1 MVTQPRLVV
10 AAAASGQGKTTVSVG
25 LMGALRAYGHAV
37 APAKCG
43 PDYIDP
49 GYHELATG
57 RPSRNLD
64 PWLTSPE
71 LVAPLFLRG
80 CLHPTPADVA
90 VIEGVMGL
98 FDGRL
103 GADGF
108 ASTAHVAALTDSP
121 VLLVVDIS
129 SAARTVG
136 ALVRG
141 LATHD
146 PAVRVAGV
154 VLNKAGSDRH
164 AAEVRRAV
172 EQQGYPVLGVLPRDA
187 GISAP
192 SRHLG
197 LVPASERHD
206 AQASLDR
213 LAEQTAQHIDIDAV
227 FEIACTAPQLDAEPW
242 APPVVDRP
250 ARRVAVAGGRAFTF
264 HYAETAEMLAAAGC
278 EPVRFDPATDREL
291 PSGTTGLYL
300 GGGFPEA
307 HLGAL
312 ATNTPLLTQVR
323 DAVSSGLPTV
333 AECAGL
339 LYLCESLDG
348 RPMVGVLPA
357 RAAMQP
363 RLTLGYRDATLTV
376 DSLLGPA
383 GTTARGHEFHRTRT
397 DPGHGTAA
405 AWHFPSGPEGFAL
418 DPARTGR
425 ATVHASYLHTH
436 WAGAPQLAA
445 AFADAVHEFAPVA
458 NARPMRDTCL
468 VNPRAVDLRPSTDA
482 RVQPVDSNA
491 HPGDAHHGDDDIRD
505 RPDLVDLAVNV
516 RLPAPPAWLARE
528 LADGI
533 AGLGAYPDATAARD
547 AIARRHGVDPSM
559 VLPTAG
565 GAEAFTL
572 IARAIEGRT
581 PLIVEPQ
588 FTEPAQA
595 LAAAGRTADR
605 LVLRA
610 EHGFVLEPAAVDPA
624 ADLVFVGNPTN
635 PTGVLH
641 PRATL
646 HALRRRGRVLVIDE
660 AFADAVPGETES
672 CISPD
677 PEQLQS
683 MLVVRSLTKT
693 WGVAGLRAGYVIG
706 DPQLVEL
713 MRRQQPHWSVSSP
726 ALTVMLATTS
736 DRALRESAQAT
747 RDLAS
752 AREHL
757 VGALERRGLR
767 PVPGVAPFVLV
778 EVGDGVREALRH
790 SGFAVRRCDT
800 FAGLS
805 DRWIRIAVR
814 DPHTIDTF
822 LRALDEAL
830 AITRSAA
837 AAQPEEVPA

>member
-25 LMGALRAYGHAV
+25 LMGALRAHGHAV

-80 CLHPTPADVA
+80 CLHPKPADVA

-264 HYAETAEMLAAAGC
+264 HYAETADMLAAAGC

-291 PSGTTGLYL
+291 PSGTAGLYL

-312 ATNTPLLTQVR
+312 ATNTRLLAQVR

-348 RPMVGVLPA
+348 RPMAGVLPA

-376 DSLLGPA
+376 DTLLGPA
-383 GTTARGHEFHRTRT
+383 GTTVRGHEFHRTRT

-445 AFADAVHEFAPVA
+445 AFADAVHEFTPVA
-458 NARPMRDTCL
+458 DARPVRDTWS
-468 VNPRAVDLRPSTDA
+468 VDPRPVADA
-482 RVQPVDSNA
+482 REQPAVS
-491 HPGDAHHGDDDIRD
+491 DAHHGDDDIRD

-595 LAAAGRTADR
+595 LAATGRTADR

-610 EHGFVLEPAAVDPA
+610 DHGFVLDPAALDPA

-646 HALRRRGRVLVIDE
+646 HALRRPGRVLVIDE
-660 AFADAVPGETES
+660 AFADAVLGETES
-672 CISPD
+672 CIG
-677 PEQLQS
+677 PEMDS
-683 MLVVRSLTKT
+683 VLVVRSLTKT

-706 DPQLVEL
+706 DPRLVEL
-713 MRRQQPHWSVSSP
+713 LRRQQPHWSVSSP

-822 LRALDEAL
+822 LRALDGTL

>member
-25 LMGALRAYGHAV
+25 LMGALRAHGHAV

-227 FEIACTAPQLDAEPW
+227 FEIACTATQLDAEPW
-242 APPVVDRP
+242 SPPVVDRP

-291 PSGTTGLYL
+291 PSGTAGLYL

-339 LYLCESLDG
+339 LYLCDSLDG
-348 RPMVGVLPA
+348 RPMAGVLPA

-376 DSLLGPA
+376 ESLLGPA
-383 GTTARGHEFHRTRT
+383 GTTVRGHEFHRTRT

-436 WAGAPQLAA
+436 WAGAPQLAT
-445 AFADAVHEFAPVA
+445 AFADAVHEFVPVA
-458 NARPMRDTCL
+458 DARPMRD
-468 VNPRAVDLRPSTDA
+468 VSAGGPR
-482 RVQPVDSNA
+482 PVDPRPAADALELPDA
-491 HPGDAHHGDDDIRD
+491 HGAHHGDAHHGDDDIRD

-533 AGLGAYPDATAARD
+533 AGLGAYPDATTARD

-610 EHGFVLEPAAVDPA
+610 EHGFVLDPDAVDPA
-624 ADLVFVGNPTN
+624 ADLVVVGNPTN

-672 CISPD
+672 CIG
-677 PEQLQS
+677 PEMES
-683 MLVVRSLTKT
+683 VLVVRSLTKT

-747 RDLAS
+747 RDLTS

-805 DRWIRIAVR
+805 ERWIRVAVR

-822 LRALDEAL
+822 LRALDETL
-830 AITRSAA
+830 ARTSRPAA
-837 AAQPEEVPA
+837 ATPEEVPA

>member
-1 MVTQPRLVV
+1 
-10 AAAASGQGKTTVSVG
+10 
-25 LMGALRAYGHAV
+25 
-37 APAKCG
+37 
-43 PDYIDP
+43 
-49 GYHELATG
+49 
-57 RPSRNLD
+57 
-64 PWLTSPE
+64 
-71 LVAPLFLRG
+71 
-80 CLHPTPADVA
+80 
-90 VIEGVMGL
+90 
-98 FDGRL
+98 
-103 GADGF
+103 
-108 ASTAHVAALTDSP
+108 
-121 VLLVVDIS
+121 
-129 SAARTVG
+129 
-136 ALVRG
+136 
-141 LATHD
+141 
-146 PAVRVAGV
+146 
-154 VLNKAGSDRH
+154 
-164 AAEVRRAV
+164 
-172 EQQGYPVLGVLPRDA
+172 
-187 GISAP
+187 
-192 SRHLG
+192 
-197 LVPASERHD
+197 
-206 AQASLDR
+206 
-213 LAEQTAQHIDIDAV
+213 
-227 FEIACTAPQLDAEPW
+227 
-242 APPVVDRP
+242 
-250 ARRVAVAGGRAFTF
+250 
-264 HYAETAEMLAAAGC
+264 
-278 EPVRFDPATDREL
+278 
-291 PSGTTGLYL
+291 
-300 GGGFPEA
+300 
-307 HLGAL
+307 
-312 ATNTPLLTQVR
+312 
-323 DAVSSGLPTV
+323 
-333 AECAGL
+333 
-339 LYLCESLDG
+339 
-348 RPMVGVLPA
+348 MVGVLPA

-363 RLTLGYRDATLTV
+363 RLTHGYRDATLTV

-436 WAGAPQLAA
+436 WAGAPQLAT
-445 AFADAVHEFAPVA
+445 AFADAVHEFVPVA
-458 NARPMRDTCL
+458 DARPMRD
-468 VNPRAVDLRPSTDA
+468 VSAGGPR
-482 RVQPVDSNA
+482 PVDPRPAADALELPDA
-491 HPGDAHHGDDDIRD
+491 HGAHHGDDDIRD

-533 AGLGAYPDATAARD
+533 AGLGAYPDATTARD

-610 EHGFVLEPAAVDPA
+610 EHGFVLDPDAVDPA
-624 ADLVFVGNPTN
+624 ADLVVVGNPTN

-641 PRATL
+641 PRASL
-646 HALRRRGRVLVIDE
+646 HALRRRGRVRVIDE

-672 CISPD
+672 CIG
-677 PEQLQS
+677 PEMES
-683 MLVVRSLTKT
+683 VLVVRSLTKT

-736 DRALRESAQAT
+736 DRALRESAQAA
-747 RDLAS
+747 RDLTS

-822 LRALDEAL
+822 LRALDETL
-830 AITRSAA
+830 ARTSRPA

>member
-25 LMGALRAYGHAV
+25 LMGALRAHGHAV

-80 CLHPTPADVA
+80 CLHPKPADVA

-227 FEIACTAPQLDAEPW
+227 FEIACTATQLDAEPW

-264 HYAETAEMLAAAGC
+264 HYAETADMLAAAGC

-291 PSGTTGLYL
+291 PSGTAGLYL

-312 ATNTPLLTQVR
+312 ATNTRLLAQVR

-348 RPMVGVLPA
+348 RPMAGVLPA

-376 DSLLGPA
+376 DTLLGPA
-383 GTTARGHEFHRTRT
+383 GTTVRGHEFHRTRT

-445 AFADAVHEFAPVA
+445 AFADAVHEFTPVA
-458 NARPMRDTCL
+458 DARPVRDTWS
-468 VNPRAVDLRPSTDA
+468 VDPRPVADA
-482 RVQPVDSNA
+482 REQPAVS
-491 HPGDAHHGDDDIRD
+491 DAHHGDDDIRD

-610 EHGFVLEPAAVDPA
+610 EHGFVLDPAAVDPG

-646 HALRRRGRVLVIDE
+646 QALRRRGRVLVIDE

-672 CISPD
+672 CIG
-677 PEQLQS
+677 PEMDS
-683 MLVVRSLTKT
+683 VLVVRSLTKT

-706 DPQLVEL
+706 DPQLIEL
-713 MRRQQPHWSVSSP
+713 MHRQQPHWSVSSP
-726 ALTVMLATTS
+726 ALTVMLATMS

-805 DRWIRIAVR
+805 DRWIRVAVR

-822 LRALDEAL
+822 LQALDDAL